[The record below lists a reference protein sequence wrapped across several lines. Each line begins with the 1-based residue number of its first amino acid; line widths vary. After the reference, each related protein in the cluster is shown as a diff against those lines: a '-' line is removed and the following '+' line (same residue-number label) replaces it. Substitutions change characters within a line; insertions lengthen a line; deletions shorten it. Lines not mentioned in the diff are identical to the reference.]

1 MYKRKNYIIPDLG
14 LEIFYKDLPSHRLWR
29 EYNSLSLALRGGGW
43 RSPTLQELQYMH
55 SLHKLG
61 VMGFKD
67 AIYWSSDIPYNSID
81 RLKEG
86 IRYCVD
92 FESDTLDI
100 IKMNI
105 HTTYQKFRPVRSI
118 NI

>member
-1 MYKRKNYIIPDLG
+1 MSCSEG
-14 LEIFYKDLPSHRLWR
+14 WWLESSY
-29 EYNSLSLALRGGGW
+29 
-43 RSPTLQELQYMH
+43 
-55 SLHKLG
+55 SLHNLG
-61 VMGFKD
+61 VMDFSTG
-67 AIYWSSDIPYNSID
+67 IYWSSDIPYNSID

-92 FESDTLDI
+92 FESDVLDT

>member
-1 MYKRKNYIIPDLG
+1 MYKRKNYVIPALG
-14 LEIFYKDLPSHRLWR
+14 LEIFYNDLPSHRLWR

-43 RSPTLQELQYMH
+43 RAPTLHELQYMH

-67 AIYWSSDIPYNSID
+67 AIYWSSEIPYNSVNIQ
-81 RLKEG
+81 KEG

-92 FESDTLDI
+92 FSNPSNEP

-105 HTTYQKFRPVRSI
+105 HTTYQAFRPVRSI
-118 NI
+118 